1 MKLLKLCV
9 MFTFA
14 MVLTLPFAFTTTV
27 ESQAAQEAPT
37 VPLDTPITDDNVFL
51 LFNEFGNLG
60 APVDEETNPPV
71 PLRSFRDNLFIFNE
85 LETIDDG
92 LGPVYNAR
100 GCGDCH
106 DSVVV
111 GGRSQIAE
119 LRAGRTVNGVF
130 TANDPDG
137 SLINQRSISGAIL
150 ERVNANSNNR
160 GLRMTISVIG
170 DGFIECINSNDIVA
184 NVNAQPAA
192 QRGFTVQVP
201 VVEGGG
207 AARTGRFGWK
217 GQHASLVSFSG
228 DAYLNEM
235 GITNVFDGRNGLV
248 ENTSNGN
255 SVAAF
260 DTVADPEDDG
270 DDVEAFAQ
278 FMRQTNAPGRGPQ
291 NANTNAG
298 STLFNQIGCAVCH
311 TRTFTTLPA
320 GSVINNGTFTVPAE
334 LGSEIIHPFSDF
346 ALHDIGTGD
355 GIPGPAGT
363 NNAFRTIPLWG
374 LRTSP
379 SMFMHDGLSFS
390 LNDAIQR
397 HGGQATTARNN
408 FNNALSANQRA
419 QVIAFLNSL

>member
-1 MKLLKLCV
+1 MRNLKMYILSLFIAV
-9 MFTFA
+9 FA
-14 MVLTLPFAFTTTV
+14 ISVLMTGSV
-27 ESQAAQEAPT
+27 QSQALQEAPT
-37 VPLDTPITDDNVFL
+37 VPLDTPITDDNLFL
-51 LFNEFGNLG
+51 LFNGFGNLG
-60 APVDEETNPPV
+60 NPIPEGTDPV
-71 PLRSFRDNLFIFNE
+71 PLRSFRDNLAIFNE
-85 LETIDDG
+85 QETVDDG

-100 GCGDCH
+100 ACGDCH
-106 DSVVV
+106 DTTAF

-119 LRAGRTVNGVF
+119 LRAGRTVNGIF

-137 SLINQRSISGAIL
+137 SLINQRAISGAIA
-150 ERVNANSNNR
+150 ERVSVNSNNR
-160 GLRMTISVIG
+160 GLRMTISTIG

-184 NVNAQPAA
+184 NVNSQPAA
-192 QRGFTVQVP
+192 QRGTTVQVS
-201 VVEGGG
+201 VIEGGG

-217 GQHASLVSFSG
+217 CQHASLVSFSG

-235 GITNVFDGRNGLV
+235 GITNPFDGHNGLV

-255 SVAAF
+255 SVANF

-291 NANTNAG
+291 NATTNAG

-311 TRTFTTLPA
+311 TRTFNTLPA
-320 GSVINNGTFTVPAE
+320 GTVINNGTFTIPAE

-363 NNAFRTIPLWG
+363 NNVFRTIPLWG
-374 LRTSP
+374 LRTAP
-379 SMFMHDGLSFS
+379 SMFMHDGLSFT
-390 LNDAIQR
+390 LTDAINR
-397 HGGQATTARNN
+397 HAGQATAARNA
-408 FNNALSANQRA
+408 FNALTATQRG
-419 QVIAFLNSL
+419 QLIAFLNSL

>member
-1 MKLLKLCV
+1 MKLLKIFV
-9 MFTFA
+9 MFVFA
-14 MVLTLPFAFTTTV
+14 LALTLPFAFTTTV
-27 ESQAAQEAPT
+27 EGQALEEAPT
-37 VPLDTPITDDNVFL
+37 VPLDTPLTDDNIFL
-51 LFNEFGNLG
+51 LFNEFGDLG

-71 PLRSFRDNLFIFNE
+71 AGRSFRDNLFIFGE
-85 LETIDDG
+85 QETKDDG

-100 GCGDCH
+100 GCGECH
-106 DSVVV
+106 DSTVV
-111 GGRSQIAE
+111 GGRSQISE

-137 SLINQRSISGAIL
+137 SLINQRAISGAIL
-150 ERVNANSNNR
+150 ERVAANSNNR
-160 GLRMTISVIG
+160 GLRMTISIIG
-170 DGFIECINSNDIVA
+170 DGFLECINSNDLVA
-184 NVNAQPAA
+184 NANAQPAA
-192 QRGFTVQVP
+192 QRGILLQVP
-201 VVEGGG
+201 VIEGNG

-217 GQHASLVSFSG
+217 GQHASLLSFAG

-235 GITNVFDGRNGLV
+235 GITNPFDGHGGLV

-260 DTVADPEDDG
+260 DSVADPEDDG

-291 NANTNAG
+291 NATTNAG
-298 STLFNQIGCAVCH
+298 STLFNQIGCNVCH
-311 TRTFTTLPA
+311 TRTFNTLPA
-320 GSVINNGTFTVPAE
+320 GTLINNNQFTVPAE
-334 LGSEIIHPFSDF
+334 LGSEIVHPFSDL

-363 NNAFRTIPLWG
+363 NNLFRTIPLWG
-374 LRTSP
+374 LRTAP

-408 FNNALSANQRA
+408 FNNALSAAQRA